1 MRKFVLI
8 FLLVALPLAAQEQE
22 QRPGIIER
30 ALSLIGVRYRFG
42 GSDEV
47 KGLDCSGFVRR
58 VFLTSVGVELPRSA
72 ATQYQKGCAVPL
84 AELQPGDLVFFRN
97 TYKRGISHVG
107 IYLGDSQFIH
117 AAGRRKRVGVDRLDS
132 PYFLTRFAG
141 GRRLEQTRSEKS
153 ETRNQEPEKGD
164 ALLISDLVSTFWRL

>member
-8 FLLVALPLAAQEQE
+8 FLLIALPLAAQEQE
-22 QRPGIIER
+22 KRLGIIER

-72 ATQYQKGCAVPL
+72 ATQFREGCAVSFS
-84 AELQPGDLVFFRN
+84 ELQPGDLVFFRN

-117 AAGRRKRVGVDRLDS
+117 AAGRRKKVGVARIDS

-141 GRRLEQTRSEKS
+141 GRRVEQ
-153 ETRNQEPEKGD
+153 N
-164 ALLISDLVSTFWRL
+164 AN

>member
-22 QRPGIIER
+22 NRPGIIER

-42 GSDEV
+42 GADET
-47 KGLDCSGFVRR
+47 KGLDCAGFVRR
-58 VFLTSVGVELPRSA
+58 VFQTSVGVELPRSA
-72 ATQYQKGCAVPL
+72 ATQYRQGCAVPF
-84 AELQPGDLVFFRN
+84 AELQPCDLVFFRN

-117 AAGRRKRVGVDRLDS
+117 AAGRKKRVGVDRIDS
-132 PYFLTRFAG
+132 PYFMTRFAG
-141 GRRLEQTRSEKS
+141 GRRLSPPP
-153 ETRNQEPEKGD
+153 EPTDG
-164 ALLISDLVSTFWRL
+164 L

>member
-8 FLLVALPLAAQEQE
+8 FLLIALPLAAQEQE
-22 QRPGIIER
+22 KRPGIIER

-47 KGLDCSGFVRR
+47 KGLDCAGFVRR
-58 VFLTSVGVELPRSA
+58 VFQTSVGVELPRSA
-72 ATQYQKGCAVPL
+72 ATQFRQGCAVSFT
-84 AELQPGDLVFFRN
+84 ELQPGDLVFFRN

-117 AAGRRKRVGVDRLDS
+117 AAGRRKKVGVDRIDS
-132 PYFLTRFAG
+132 PYFMTRFAG
-141 GRRLEQTRSEKS
+141 GRRLL
-153 ETRNQEPEKGD
+153 NDG
-164 ALLISDLVSTFWRL
+164 L